1 VTIGNSIHFA
11 GSDFHLS
18 QDDVS
23 QELREALRDC
33 GRGGQD
39 ASQAVAFVR
48 SRWAITGD
56 EANCRDMLKGYGAWE
71 DEELADHDEN
81 LNRLVWLTGCGFCE
95 EGEVYFS
102 AY

>member
-1 VTIGNSIHFA
+1 MTIGNSIHFA
-11 GSDFHLS
+11 GSDFGIS

-39 ASQAVAFVR
+39 ASPAVAFVR
-48 SRWAITGD
+48 EQWLITGD
-56 EANCRDMLKGYGAWE
+56 EADCRAMLRGYGAWD

-81 LNRLVWLTGCGFCE
+81 LNRLVWLTGCGFNE
-95 EGEVYFS
+95 DGEAYFS
-102 AY
+102 GY